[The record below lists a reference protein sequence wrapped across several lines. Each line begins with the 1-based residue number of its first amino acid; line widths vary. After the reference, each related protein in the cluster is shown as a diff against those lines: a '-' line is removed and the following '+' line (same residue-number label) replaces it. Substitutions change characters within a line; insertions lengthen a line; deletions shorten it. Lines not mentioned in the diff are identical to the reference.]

1 MLQIILPIV
10 FLIFGF
16 FLKKT
21 TSPGF
26 QSSKKFANMFIILGI
41 STLVAKFILM
51 YLKSK

>member
-1 MLQIILPIV
+1 MLQIIIPVV

-21 TSPGF
+21 EHPGF
-26 QSSKKFANMFIILGI
+26 RSSKRFSNLFIILGI

>member
-1 MLQIILPIV
+1 MVQIILPIL
-10 FLIFGF
+10 FLAFGF

-26 QSSKKFANMFIILGI
+26 RTSKKFANVFIILGI

>member
-10 FLIFGF
+10 FLVFGF

-21 TSPGF
+21 NNEGF
-26 QSSKKFANMFIILGI
+26 KSSKKFANMFIILGI

>member
-10 FLIFGF
+10 FLIFGI

-21 TSPGF
+21 NMEGF
-26 QSSKKFANMFIILGI
+26 KGSKRFANMFIILGI
-41 STLVAKFILM
+41 STLVAKFILI

>member
-1 MLQIILPIV
+1 MLQIVLPI
-10 FLIFGF
+10 IFIAFGV

-21 TSPGF
+21 TLRGF
-26 QSSKKFANMFIILGI
+26 QSSKRFSTMFIILGI

>member
-1 MLQIILPIV
+1 MLQIILPIA
-10 FLIFGF
+10 FLLFVF

-21 TSPGF
+21 NNEGF
-26 QSSKKFANMFIILGI
+26 RSSKRFANMFIILGI